1 MVLKD
6 GRRRG
11 RKKLR
16 PTSWKKY
23 KEEPSK
29 RLTFT
34 EVQKSLVGNVTFL
47 HRVFLFLE
55 YWGLINYGTTPPS
68 SSSNA
73 KDVEEEHCKM
83 CFDCNA
89 KNPTWAS
96 ITYRIFLC
104 IDCSTIH
111 RNLDVHINFMRQ
123 VFADFNEYQGCE
135 RTKGMQVLNLGR
147 EFEMQSMKET
157 ETIKGYA
164 DRLLCITNRVRLL
177 GKDFPDERIVQK
189 ILVTIPEKYESK
201 ISALEESKDL
211 STITLGELINALQAR
226 SREE

>member
-1 MVLKD
+1 MEVTSLPK
-6 GRRRG
+6 GIG
-11 RKKLR
+11 SQPLATSTEKSPPEGALSLR

-123 VFADFNEYQGCE
+123 VFADF
-135 RTKGMQVLNLGR
+135 V
-147 EFEMQSMKET
+147 SMALCVDSMRSKEL
-157 ETIKGYA
+157 Y
-164 DRLLCITNRVRLL
+164 LLPV
-177 GKDFPDERIVQK
+177 
-189 ILVTIPEKYESK
+189 
-201 ISALEESKDL
+201 
-211 STITLGELINALQAR
+211 
-226 SREE
+226 